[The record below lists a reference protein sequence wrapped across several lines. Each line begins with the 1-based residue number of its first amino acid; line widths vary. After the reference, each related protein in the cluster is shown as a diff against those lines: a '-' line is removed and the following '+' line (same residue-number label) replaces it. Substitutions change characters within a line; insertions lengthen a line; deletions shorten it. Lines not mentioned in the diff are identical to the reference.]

1 MERTL
6 VLLKPDAVQRGLL
19 GEIIGRFERKGLKL
33 VGMKMMQLDDALLEE
48 HYSHLNHLPFFGEIK
63 QFMMLA
69 PVIATCWEGV
79 DCIDAVRKLCGVTT
93 ARLAEPGTIRG
104 DLGMSIQA
112 NLVHASD
119 SAETAAAE
127 VPRFFKEE
135 ELFSYDWLQA
145 PYVYTKKEIGSDQ

>member
-6 VLLKPDAVQRGLL
+6 VLLKPDAVQRGIL

-69 PVIATCWEGV
+69 PVVATCWEGV
-79 DCIDAVRKLCGVTT
+79 DCVKTVRTMCGVTLSRE
-93 ARLAEPGTIRG
+93 AAPGTIRG
-104 DLGMSIQA
+104 DFGMSIQA

-119 SAETAAAE
+119 SVETAAVE
-127 VPRFFKEE
+127 VPRFFKDGD
-135 ELFSYDWLQA
+135 LFDYGWLNT
-145 PYVYTKKEIGSDQ
+145 PYIYTKKEQGEG

>member
-19 GEIIGRFERKGLKL
+19 GEIIGRFEKKGLKL
-33 VGMKMMQLDDALLEE
+33 VGMKMMQLEDALLEE

-63 QFMMLA
+63 SFMMRT
-69 PVIATCWEGV
+69 PVVALCLEGV
-79 DCIDAVRKLCGVTT
+79 DCIDAVRLLCGETL
-93 ARLAEPGTIRG
+93 ARKAPAGTIRG

-119 SAETAAAE
+119 SVETASRE
-127 VPRFFKEE
+127 VP
-135 ELFSYDWLQA
+135 
-145 PYVYTKKEIGSDQ
+145 